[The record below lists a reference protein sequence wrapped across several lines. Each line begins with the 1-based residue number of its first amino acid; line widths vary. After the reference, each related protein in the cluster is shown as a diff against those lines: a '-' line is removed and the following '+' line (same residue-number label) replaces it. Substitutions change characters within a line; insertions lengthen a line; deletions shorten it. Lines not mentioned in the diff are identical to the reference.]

1 VKQSQGWQSVQTLRG
16 CDYVAT
22 RKSDRDPSNLLE
34 ILGFQQI
41 SERIIFIYLMLAVT
55 LGALALALGALAV
68 CLTVALGALA
78 VCLTVALGALAVC
91 LTVALGALTRFAT
104 TTHNGV
110 RRSCNFGC
118 GGRRSHHLLTY
129 LVLLFLTGT
138 KQPSQESTALI
149 ATPFATATT
158 SLITTTASH
167 FCFLLMQ

>member
-55 LGALALALGALAV
+55 LGALAL
-68 CLTVALGALA
+68 
-78 VCLTVALGALAVC
+78 ALGALAVC